1 MDTSQREI
9 VSERLNKFCKSNSG
23 THGVGKLTAGTGPC
37 YDLYHQAIQFEYCI
51 IFICAFEEISLRHQ
65 FLNNILRYLQA

>member
-9 VSERLNKFCKSNSG
+9 VSERLNKFCKCNSG
-23 THGVGKLTAGTGPC
+23 THGVGKLTAGTGLC

-51 IFICAFEEISLRHQ
+51 IIVAVHQ
-65 FLNNILRYLQA
+65 LQL

>member
-9 VSERLNKFCKSNSG
+9 VSERLNKFCKCNSG

-37 YDLYHQAIQFEYCI
+37 YDLYHQAIQF
-51 IFICAFEEISLRHQ
+51 
-65 FLNNILRYLQA
+65 